1 MAGMSISTPSDK
13 YRLKERKMSDGVARN
28 LDLLKRSLVVPTSVY
43 VYGPPGVGKSYAA
56 RQALI
61 ANGIKAE
68 DIIQVTLSE
77 DLTVQEL
84 IGHYVPMGNKFVFQD
99 GPIVKAMKDGA
110 LIINEI
116 QRASASVQDYLL
128 GILDSEE
135 VRQIDLISGDTIT
148 GHKGFRVIATSN
160 SGPEELDEALT
171 DRFDAF
177 INVTR
182 PAESLVENLNRQL
195 QGLGDFID
203 NSFEGDPHNA
213 VSPRRAI
220 AFLKLWRATGDQ
232 QAASEMAFGGRS
244 SDVMMIVRGSA

>member
-1 MAGMSISTPSDK
+1 MKADGIS
-13 YRLKERKMSDGVARN
+13 RN

-43 VYGPPGVGKSYAA
+43 VYGPPGVGKSHAA
-56 RQALI
+56 REALV

-68 DIIQVTLSE
+68 NIYQVTLSE

-84 IGHYVPMGNKFVFQD
+84 VGHYVPMGTKFVFQD
-99 GPIVKAMKDGA
+99 GPVVKALKYGA

-135 VRQIDLISGDTIT
+135 VRQIDLISGDRIT

-182 PAESLVENLNRQL
+182 PAQPLVEKLDKEMT
-195 QGLGDFID
+195 GLGTFIY
-203 NSFEGDPHNA
+203 NSFGGDPDDA

-220 AFLKLWRATGDQ
+220 AFLKLWKATGSQKD
-232 QAASEMAFGGRS
+232 AAEMAFGTRA
-244 SDVMMIVRGSA
+244 SDAMMVMRGNA